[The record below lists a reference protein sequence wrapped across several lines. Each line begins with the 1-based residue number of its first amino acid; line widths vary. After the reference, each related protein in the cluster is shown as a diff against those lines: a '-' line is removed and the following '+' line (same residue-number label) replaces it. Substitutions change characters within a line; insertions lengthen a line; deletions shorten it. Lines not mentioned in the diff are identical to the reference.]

1 MDLVFT
7 YQDGSQELYHHG
19 VKGMKWGVRKRKPY
33 VKNGLYYS
41 VKSDKMLD
49 KTARLEKKLRDAKAA
64 GNASRAM
71 KLQRKRDKAFTRLYD
86 NVALDNPRQ
95 VAKEAGLGPAKREA
109 NRVTSNAARLMG
121 LGIGVMMASGAT
133 IMAAPALAVAASN
146 AGFGM
151 VAAGAA
157 YSAIKSKRINDYS
170 SYARADVNVH
180 KKDD

>member
-19 VKGMKWGVRKRKPY
+19 VKGMKWGVRKRQPY

-64 GNASRAM
+64 GNTSRAI
-71 KLQRKRDKAFTRLYD
+71 KLQRKRDKAFTRLHD
-86 NVALDNPRQ
+86 NMALDNPRQ
-95 VAKEAGLGPAKREA
+95 VAKEVGLGPANREA
-109 NRVTSNAARLMG
+109 NRVGSNAGRLMG
-121 LGIGVMMASGAT
+121 LGMGIVMVSAAGVMASP
-133 IMAAPALAVAASN
+133 MLAIAASN
-146 AGFGM
+146 AGLGM
-151 VAAGAA
+151 MAAGAA
-157 YSAIKSKRINDYS
+157 YAAIKSKRINDYS